1 MTQNI
6 DAAPDSGAQ
15 SWPGAN
21 ATQGEPFKWR
31 WLALGVILLATAMDI
46 LDSLITVI
54 AAPSIVADI
63 GGGATFIQWLGA
75 GYTLAMACGLI
86 IGGRLGDIFGKKQ
99 MFVVGATGFTIAS
112 ALCSVATTPGVLVT
126 ARVLQGL
133 FGAMMLPQGLGVI
146 TEVFP
151 PKEMA
156 KAFGAYGP
164 ILGLATIGGPIL
176 GGWLINLDLFG
187 TGWRAIFLINLPL
200 GLLAIF
206 GAIKCFPKATK
217 TAKKLDLVG
226 ALLASGGAALLV
238 VPVVQGREEGWPA
251 WTFVSIVAGVLT
263 FFVFGWYEG
272 RRDKKGGEPL
282 VVPSLFKKKAFNG
295 GLAAGLALFSAL
307 TGFSLVLSIYLQLGL
322 GFTALGASLAVLPQ
336 AIGSTFGFAAS
347 GAGLA
352 AKLGRRLIHIGLA
365 GMVVG
370 LIAFYLTIKLG
381 GPDVGGWAMSP
392 SLFFAGIGMGLAMA
406 PFFELILAGV
416 DPQETGSASGTLTSV
431 QQFGG
436 ALGVAVLGTVFF
448 ALVNGSGY
456 LSAIETSIWVVVA
469 LQVAAGALIFFLPK
483 MPKPAWDPSQWEGG
497 DGGGEWSAEAAAQ
510 WGGGGDNAE
519 AAAADWNADAKK

>member
-6 DAAPDSGAQ
+6 DAAPDPGAQ

-21 ATQGEPFKWR
+21 ASQGEPFKWR

-86 IGGRLGDIFGKKQ
+86 IGGRLGDIFGKKTV
-99 MFVVGATGFTIAS
+99 FVVGATGFTVAS
-112 ALCSVATTPGVLVT
+112 VLCSVSTSPGVLVT
-126 ARVLQGL
+126 ARVVQGL

-176 GGWLINLDLFG
+176 GGWLINADLFG
-187 TGWRAIFLINLPL
+187 TGWRMIFLINAPL

-206 GAIKCFPKATK
+206 GAIRCFPKATK

-238 VPVVQGREEGWPA
+238 FPVVQGREAGWPA

-263 FFVFGWYEG
+263 FFLFGWYEG
-272 RRDKKGGEPL
+272 RRDRNGGEPL

-295 GLAAGLALFSAL
+295 GLVAGLALFSAL
-307 TGFSLVLSIYLQLGL
+307 TGFSLVLSVYLQLGL
-322 GFTALGASLAVLPQ
+322 GFTPLGASLAVLPQ

-352 AKLGRRLIHIGLA
+352 AKLGRRLIHIGLT
-365 GMVVG
+365 GMVAG
-370 LIAFYLTIKLG
+370 LVAFYFTIKLG

-448 ALVNGSGY
+448 AVVNGSGY
-456 LSAIETSIWVVVA
+456 LPAIETSIWVVVA
-469 LQVAAGALIFFLPK
+469 LELAAAGLIFFLPR
-483 MPKPAWDPSQWEGG
+483 MPKPAWDPSAWEGG
-497 DGGGEWSAEAAAQ
+497 DGGEWSAEAAAQ
-510 WGGGGDNAE
+510 WGGGDDN
-519 AAAADWNADAKK
+519 AAAAQWNADANK

>member
-6 DAAPDSGAQ
+6 DAAPDSGAP

-21 ATQGEPFKWR
+21 ASQGEPFKWR

-46 LDSLITVI
+46 LDSLITTI

-86 IGGRLGDIFGKKQ
+86 IGGRLGDIFGKKN
-99 MFVVGATGFTIAS
+99 MFVVGAVGFTFAS
-112 ALCSVATTPGVLVT
+112 LLCSVATSPGILVT
-126 ARVLQGL
+126 ARLLQGL
-133 FGAMMLPQGLGVI
+133 FGAMMLPQGLGII

-151 PKEMA
+151 PKEMG

-164 ILGLATIGGPIL
+164 ILGLATVGGPIL

-187 TGWRAIFLINLPL
+187 TGWRMIFLINLPL
-200 GLLAIF
+200 GAIAIY
-206 GAIKCFPKATK
+206 GAIKWFPKATK
-217 TAKKLDLVG
+217 TAKKLDVVG
-226 ALLASGGAALLV
+226 ALLASLGAALLV
-238 VPVVQGREEGWPA
+238 FPVVQGREEGWPA

-263 FFVFGWYEG
+263 FFVFGWWEG
-272 RRDKKGGEPL
+272 RRQKNGGEPL

-295 GLAAGLALFSAL
+295 GLVAGLALFSAL
-307 TGFSLVLSIYLQLGL
+307 TGFSLVLSVYLQLGL
-322 GFTALGASLAVLPQ
+322 GFSALGASLAVLPQ

-352 AKLGRRLIHIGLA
+352 AKLGRRLIHIGLV
-365 GMVVG
+365 GMILG
-370 LIAFYLTIKLG
+370 LVAFYFTITLAG
-381 GPDVGGWAMSP
+381 TGVSGWAMAP

-416 DPQETGSASGTLTSV
+416 DPHETGSASGTLTSV

-436 ALGVAVLGTVFF
+436 ALGVAILGTVFF
-448 ALVNGSGY
+448 AVVGGSGY
-456 LSAIETSIWVVVA
+456 LPAIETSIWVVVA
-469 LQVAAGALIFFLPK
+469 LEAAAAGLIFFLPK

-497 DGGGEWSAEAAAQ
+497 EGGEWSAEAAAQ
-510 WGGGGDNAE
+510 WGGADN
-519 AAAADWNADAKK
+519 AAAAEWTANADADTKK